1 MVFDG
6 HITSSTGIPNS
17 KECDFC
23 GGEENIGRMYNHVFC
38 EKEECL
44 NKAREDYEKK

>member
-6 HITSSTGIPNS
+6 HITSSTGIPSS
-17 KECDFC
+17 KKCDFC
-23 GGEENIGRMYNHVFC
+23 GKETNISRMYNHAFC
-38 EKEECL
+38 EDESCL